1 MSLIN
6 QMLQELEKRGDA
18 EDQQPIARYTQLGNH
33 APNSAS
39 NKTWFFVCFALVV
52 VFVLVWFRDS
62 LFLKSNV
69 VSQKTSVPAPVVAAS
84 QASSPSASSNVP
96 ADTMARTAEV
106 ASEIQANAGQLG
118 LSLKL
123 STQVNALPTAS
134 SSSSTLSNATSEN
147 AALEMGKRD
156 QRAEASDMSNN
167 GSRNAQ
173 QRASDPLLSK
183 APVAKTDEISSAE
196 SQKTL
201 KTNTPNLANK
211 SLTQVGGQ
219 ASANNSP
226 NSQTVMIKEV
236 SAQQRAEGEYR
247 QATVYQQQGRQNE
260 ALQALEAA
268 LKSDPLHSAAR
279 QLKISLLLEAK
290 RHEDAIRELKQG
302 LLVEPSQLNFSM
314 ILARLLVERAKLNDA
329 IEVLQKNQGLAQDRP
344 DYLAFLAAL
353 QQKTGHHKEAVQL
366 YRQTLKKH
374 SQNGVWWMGLG
385 ISLQADGMNQE
396 AIEAFKQAKMQGG
409 ISAELQAFIEQKI
422 EALQK

>member
-6 QMLQELEKRGDA
+6 QMLQDLEKRG
-18 EDQQPIARYTQLGNH
+18 ETEEQQPVARYTQLGNH
-33 APNSAS
+33 APNTAS
-39 NKTWFFVCFALVV
+39 NKIWFFVFFAFVV

-62 LFLKSNV
+62 LFSKSSMA
-69 VSQKTSVPAPVVAAS
+69 SQKTSVPISAVAAS
-84 QASSPSASSNVP
+84 QASSSSASSIAP
-96 ADTMARTAEV
+96 ADAIARSAET
-106 ASEIQANAGQLG
+106 ASEILADVGSFG

-123 STQVNALPTAS
+123 STQVNAIPTA
-134 SSSSTLSNATSEN
+134 SSSSTLSNASSEN
-147 AALEMGKRD
+147 AVFQMEKRD
-156 QRAEASDMSNN
+156 QRYAVSGLPNN
-167 GSRNAQ
+167 GVRDALE
-173 QRASDPLLSK
+173 RAGDSLLSK
-183 APVAKTDEISSAE
+183 APAAKTDELSSPE

-201 KTNTPNLANK
+201 KTTTANLANK
-211 SLTQVGGQ
+211 SLTQVGAQ

-226 NSQTVMIKEV
+226 SLQTVMIKEV

-247 QATVYQQQGRQNE
+247 QATVYQQQGRQTE

-290 RHEDAIRELKQG
+290 RHEEAIRELKQG
-302 LLVEPSQLNFSM
+302 LVVEPAQLNFSM

-329 IEVLQKNQGLAQDRP
+329 IEVLQKNQTLAQDRP

-353 QQKTGHHKEAVQL
+353 QQKIGHHKEAVLL
-366 YRQTLKKH
+366 YRQALKKH

-385 ISLQADGMNQE
+385 ISLQADGLNQE

-409 ISAELQAFIEQKI
+409 VSAELQAFIEQKI
-422 EALQK
+422 EVLQK

>member
-6 QMLQELEKRGDA
+6 QMLQDLEKRGET
-18 EDQQPIARYTQLGNH
+18 EDQQPAARYTQLGNH
-33 APNSAS
+33 ALNSAS
-39 NKTWFFVCFALVV
+39 NKTWFFVFFAFVV

-62 LFLKSNV
+62 LFTKSNV
-69 VSQKTSVPAPVVAAS
+69 VSQKTSVLTPVVAAS
-84 QASSPSASSNVP
+84 QASSPSASSIAPTDV
-96 ADTMARTAEV
+96 MARPTEV
-106 ASEIQANAGQLG
+106 ASEILADVGSFG

-123 STQVNALPTAS
+123 STQVNAPPTAS

-156 QRAEASDMSNN
+156 RRAEASDMPNN
-167 GSRNAQ
+167 GSRDAQ
-173 QRASDPLLSK
+173 QRASDSLLSK
-183 APVAKTDEISSAE
+183 TPVAKTDEIWSAE
-196 SQKTL
+196 SQKIL
-201 KTNTPNLANK
+201 KATTPNLANK
-211 SLTQVGGQ
+211 SLTQAGAQ
-219 ASANNSP
+219 ASANNSS

-290 RHEDAIRELKQG
+290 RHEEAIRELKQG

-366 YRQTLKKH
+366 YRQALKKH

-422 EALQK
+422 EVLQK